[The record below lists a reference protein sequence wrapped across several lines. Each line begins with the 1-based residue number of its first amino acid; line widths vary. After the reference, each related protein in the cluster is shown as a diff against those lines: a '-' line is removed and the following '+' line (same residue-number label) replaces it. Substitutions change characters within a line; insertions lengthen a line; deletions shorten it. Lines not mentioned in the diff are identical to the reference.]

1 MKKSNF
7 LFFVAL
13 LISSSL
19 ATAQTPYVD
28 VLTAPALAVYSNN
41 IKAEQKN
48 TVDKMKH
55 LTELQSWTAAQ
66 MVLVNNTQNKIY
78 KGLKEVNGS
87 VQNGLQIKRIFINLG
102 KTVGYMDDVYEEV
115 SSNPEYSVFA
125 TKSVNV
131 VVNKVTDIYADVAD
145 IIGSDETNLAFAGD
159 RRRLL
164 HNIEHNVKLL
174 NIYLIN
180 VKLSIRR
187 AKRKGFWKSI
197 NPLQNY
203 INTDKQIF
211 DSILSNSSNI

>member
-28 VLTAPALAVYSNN
+28 VLTAPALAAYSNN
-41 IKAEQKN
+41 IKAEQQN
-48 TVDKMKH
+48 TVDKMNN
-55 LTELQSWTAAQ
+55 LAQLQSWTASQ
-66 MVLVNNTQNKIY
+66 MLLVNATQDKIY

-87 VQNGLQIKRIFINLG
+87 VQNGLQIKRIFINLT
-102 KTVGYMDDVYEEV
+102 KTVGYMDDVYTEV
-115 SSNPEYSVFA
+115 SANPEYSVFA

-145 IIGSDETNLAFAGD
+145 IIGNSETNLAFAGD

-164 HNIEHNVKLL
+164 HNIERNVKLL

-180 VKLSIRR
+180 VKLTIRR

-211 DSILSNSSNI
+211 DSILSNSSNL